1 MNSEYLTTAI
11 PLFKRLGNKDNEAVT
26 LYTEK
31 FGKVTLTI
39 QSGQKIMSKLSA
51 HMEPAGMTEILYVQG
66 KFVKRLIAAKRIKH
80 YKNIWKDYNK
90 IIRWFY
96 FTEILNQLVK
106 NELADKQIYNL
117 LKYVLEQLDILEYD
131 DLIDLDFF
139 ISLMVYRFFV
149 ILGNQAFHNHC
160 QKCDKEI
167 KEGILNIYRGEII
180 CESCWTQMSYLASK
194 FIINEKT
201 LEIFYT
207 LTNKK
212 ELLIKVNN
220 SNKESFNLVVK
231 QILEIYLDYPMK
243 VKLAL

>member
-11 PLFKRLGNKDNEAVT
+11 PLFKRLGNKENESVT

-80 YKNIWKDYNK
+80 YKNIWSDYNK

-106 NELADKQIYNL
+106 NELADL
-117 LKYVLEQLDILEYD
+117 TLKNNPSPVRD
-131 DLIDLDFF
+131 
-139 ISLMVYRFFV
+139 
-149 ILGNQAFHNHC
+149 GP
-160 QKCDKEI
+160 EI
-167 KEGILNIYRGEII
+167 
-180 CESCWTQMSYLASK
+180 
-194 FIINEKT
+194 
-201 LEIFYT
+201 
-207 LTNKK
+207 
-212 ELLIKVNN
+212 
-220 SNKESFNLVVK
+220 
-231 QILEIYLDYPMK
+231 
-243 VKLAL
+243 